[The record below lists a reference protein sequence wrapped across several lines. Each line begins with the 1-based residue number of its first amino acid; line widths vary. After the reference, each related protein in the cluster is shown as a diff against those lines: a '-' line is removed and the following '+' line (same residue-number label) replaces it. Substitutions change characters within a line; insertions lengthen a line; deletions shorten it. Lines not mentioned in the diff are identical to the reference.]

1 MLYLSDHGEDI
12 FDDSRERYLH
22 ASPIPTYYQLHI
34 PYLIWFSDTYQ
45 AAFPDKYSSAVMH
58 QQKPISTNSVFHTLL
73 DMAQI
78 ETSQSDSTLS
88 LTNPAF
94 AVRDRMYLG
103 DHDEPVLFW
112 KIGLKNADFQMLD
125 KWQIDY
131 DLGK

>member
-1 MLYLSDHGEDI
+1 
-12 FDDSRERYLH
+12 
-22 ASPIPTYYQLHI
+22 
-34 PYLIWFSDTYQ
+34 
-45 AAFPDKYSSAVMH
+45 
-58 QQKPISTNSVFHTLL
+58 
-73 DMAQI
+73 MAQI

-103 DHDEPVLFW
+103 AHDEPVLFW

-125 KWQIDY
+125 KWHIDY